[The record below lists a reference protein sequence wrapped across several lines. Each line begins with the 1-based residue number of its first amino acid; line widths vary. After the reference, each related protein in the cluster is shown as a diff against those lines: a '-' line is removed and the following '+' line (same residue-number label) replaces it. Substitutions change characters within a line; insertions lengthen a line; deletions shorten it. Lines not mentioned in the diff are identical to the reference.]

1 MKFKGIKKGD
11 KDFRHF
17 TFDDN
22 DYIKKDGVY
31 YYRVNYGKNKLEGPD
46 AEDEIGYV
54 ACNKEMPIGGKGP
67 SFIPGEEK
75 KADTAPMQYMPPKV
89 NETPQQVQTQLVK
102 QEEPKRR
109 GRPPKIKTLETSNET
124 LTTAPLEEK
133 FEYYVTEL
141 TFTNSA
147 NLQELLNK
155 LGAEGWELC
164 GFEGS
169 RNMFAATHIVAVFK
183 RKRG

>member
-1 MKFKGIKKGD
+1 MVLKGLQKGD
-11 KDFRHF
+11 KKIRKF
-17 TFDDN
+17 TFDDEE
-22 DYIKKDGVY
+22 YIEKDGKY
-31 YYRVNYGKNKLEGPD
+31 YYKVNYGKNSLEGEY
-46 AEDEIGYV
+46 AEDEIDYIEV
-54 ACNKEMPIGGKGP
+54 TQVIPLGGKKLKP
-67 SFIPGEEK
+67 IPELQK
-75 KADTAPMQYMPPKV
+75 PTAAVAPQEPQ
-89 NETPQQVQTQLVK
+89 PQQVEK
-102 QEEPKRR
+102 PKR
-109 GRPPKIKTLETSNET
+109 GRPPKIKTLEGSNET
-124 LTTAPLEEK
+124 IQVATQEGTPK

-155 LGAEGWELC
+155 LGEEGWELC